1 MKQYLR
7 ERSRREH
14 ESKVTGV
21 VLTLA
26 VHLCA
31 LAIVSFSALTYM
43 YPPPPETS
51 MLIDFEDEQV
61 ETPQI
66 NRGREPQSQQVDR
79 EKPVE
84 LVQKSQSPVN
94 VAKENLT
101 PETRP
106 DDFGDVDTQAPEPEK
121 QPQLD
126 PRAAFPGMAKKDTT
140 LTAAHSA
147 EQSGQTFKAGQP
159 AGNVSSG
166 RADDRPNA
174 HLEGRSVDKAGLK
187 RPAYNIQES
196 GTVVVTIW
204 VDQYGNVT
212 KAQPGD
218 AGTTTNN
225 STLWAAARKAAM
237 ETHFNQS
244 ADAPALQQGTITYHF
259 ILK

>member
-7 ERSRREH
+7 ERNRREH
-14 ESKVTGV
+14 ESKVTGAL
-21 VLTLA
+21 LTLA
-26 VHLCA
+26 VHVCA
-31 LAIVSFSALTYM
+31 LAVVSFSGLKYI

-51 MLIDFEDEQV
+51 MLIDFEE
-61 ETPQI
+61 EKIMAEEIT
-66 NRGREPQSQQVDR
+66 RGREPQSTEVDR
-79 EKPVE
+79 EKPLE
-84 LVQKSQSPVN
+84 LVQKSQSPVS
-94 VAKENLT
+94 VTKENLT
-101 PETRP
+101 PETKP
-106 DDFGDVDTQAPEPEK
+106 DDFGDVEAPAPEPKEEPK
-121 QPQLD
+121 LD
-126 PRAAFPGMAKKDTT
+126 PRAAFPGMAKRDTT

-147 EQSGQTFKAGQP
+147 EQTSPTFKAGQS

-166 RADDRPNA
+166 RTDDRPNA

-225 STLWAAARKAAM
+225 SALWAAARKAAM